1 MSQTSEESEED
12 DCNGCNTWIGGGGDF
27 CTSMPESLFYSAKII
42 IDHIVIGEDAEAYEE
57 LLVAEQLAYS
67 SLLFRI
73 AELAKEGGEMQVNV
87 GTCVQLAFS
96 LEVVES
102 FSLSPACREQARLH
116 LKQLGWEN
124 MPAVV

>member
-1 MSQTSEESEED
+1 MSGTPDESDED
-12 DCNGCNTWIGGGGDF
+12 DCNECSTWIDGGGDF

-42 IDHIVIGEDAEAYEE
+42 IDYVAFGENAKAKEE
-57 LLVAEQLAYS
+57 LLGAEQLLYS

-73 AELAKEGGEMQVNV
+73 AELAKEGGELQVNV

-102 FSLSPACREQARLH
+102 FGLSSACREQAQLH
-116 LKQLGWEN
+116 LKQLGWERVSTV
-124 MPAVV
+124 A